1 MLGKMDVDCS
11 GENNKVARVVYI
23 KLNFSFNIINRLDGK
38 IKLYDVWDN
47 LIGQMEVNKVSRLAK
62 IQLFKNKIEDMYFIK
77 NKRKYNLSAYQ
88 IKHKLEQR
96 EDDEQDE
103 REYEQHEREYE
114 QQFNSNNG

>member
-1 MLGKMDVDCS
+1 MKKDS
-11 GENNKVARVVYI
+11 EEIPKRV
-23 KLNFSFNIINRLDGK
+23 K
-38 IKLYDVWDN
+38 
-47 LIGQMEVNKVSRLAK
+47 
-62 IQLFKNKIEDMYFIK
+62 IK

-103 REYEQHEREYE
+103 REYEQDEREYE